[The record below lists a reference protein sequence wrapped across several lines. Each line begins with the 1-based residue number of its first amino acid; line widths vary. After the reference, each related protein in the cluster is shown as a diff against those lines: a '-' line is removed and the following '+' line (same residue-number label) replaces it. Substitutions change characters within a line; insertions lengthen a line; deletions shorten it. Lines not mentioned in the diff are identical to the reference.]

1 MSIIKKTKARSED
14 QKNKGERPKPKAE
27 CKLRKQRQRI
37 KNKGER
43 LNSLQLTQKNKG
55 ERKKQRQPQQK
66 NKGKHR
72 KTKAAKLPL
81 GAMVMDD
88 AENSPFPWSMR
99 KVVLGTWAPLGCGNT
114 RFDVTLENR
123 QCGYENWSP
132 VQPRHD
138 AGELIS
144 TISMAALLTAR

>member
-14 QKNKGERPKPKAE
+14 QKSKGERPKPKAE
-27 CKLRKQRQRI
+27 CKMRKQRQRR

-43 LNSLQLTQKNKG
+43 LNSLELTQKNKG

-88 AENSPFPWSMR
+88 AENSPCSWCMR
-99 KVVLGTWAPLGCGNT
+99 KAVLGTWAPPGCGNT
-114 RFDVTLENR
+114 RFDVALESR
-123 QCGYENWSP
+123 QCGDENWSP

-138 AGELIS
+138 PAEPIS
-144 TISMAALLTAR
+144 AISMAA